1 MKRRRFRLRP
11 PRTKDAIKIP
21 DFERFGKN
29 CLRRYFYPA
38 EYCARRGKII
48 PDVFEAKGE

>member
-1 MKRRRFRLRP
+1 MRP

-21 DFERFGKN
+21 DFEMFGKK
-29 CLRRYFYPA
+29 LFAAALLSA

-48 PDVFEAKGE
+48 PDVFEAKGEQSER